1 MLVMVQCREARTTEI
16 LSSILHWLGMTMH
29 TLDSFQWLR
38 AYKALILHTTN
49 ANKSCTNILTS
60 GN

>member
-1 MLVMVQCREARTTEI
+1 MLVMVQCREAQTAET
-16 LSSILHWLGMTMH
+16 LTILHWLGMTMH

-38 AYKALILHTTN
+38 AYKVLILHTTCT
-49 ANKSCTNILTS
+49 NKSCTNILTS